1 MGSANRWN
9 MGAQESISGIFIKLT
24 YSQCVL
30 GPSRMTFHTVNTAIL
45 DMQLAPFSL
54 TSKTLSSLLYDTSA
68 VIAGG
73 AVVHYLYNSTNTA
86 AAKPMADEADLD
98 FWIYDPTMTMDMDA
112 YHTSRA
118 FRSLVEK
125 RFEQAFPDYKPTT
138 CPTPTHNISYATLS
152 DAFTAQGGTSLSIRW
167 WRHTTTGRMIN
178 LIYMSKPPAKAI
190 PLFDLPICRAMMF
203 GLHTGDL
210 MGDWPAVA
218 IQDIREQRLTLPTG
232 SVEKKTLETRIA
244 KYCARYGLTVSAG

>member
-1 MGSANRWN
+1 
-9 MGAQESISGIFIKLT
+9 
-24 YSQCVL
+24 
-30 GPSRMTFHTVNTAIL
+30 MTFHTVNTAIL
-45 DMQLAPFSL
+45 DVQLAPFSL
-54 TSKTLSSLLYDTSA
+54 TSKTLSGLLYDTSA

-86 AAKPMADEADLD
+86 AAADAKPMADEADLD
-98 FWIYDPTMTMDMDA
+98 FWIYDPTMTMDTDA

-125 RFEQAFPDYKPTT
+125 RFEQALPDYKPTT
-138 CPTPTHNISYATLS
+138 CPTPTHSISYATLS

-167 WRHTTTGRMIN
+167 WRHATTGRMIN
-178 LIYMSKPPAKAI
+178 LIYMSKPPAKAVS
-190 PLFDLPICRAMMF
+190 LFDLPICRAMMF

-210 MGDWPAVA
+210 MGDWSAVT
-218 IQDIREQRLTLPTG
+218 IQDIRERRLTLPTG
-232 SVEKKTLETRIA
+232 SVEKKTLEIRIA